1 MTLPDNRILAL
12 PSSQQIYSDSLE
24 KWLSKPTQQGFLYF
38 HLKGTK
44 TYQWNFPR
52 FYDPEIKKTRP
63 YL

>member
-1 MTLPDNRILAL
+1 MMKNRMLMPAL
-12 PSSQQIYSDSLE
+12 PVNQDYPDELE
-24 KWLSKPTQQGFLYF
+24 KWVSKPTQQGFLYF

-52 FYDPEIKKTRP
+52 FYDPEIRKTRP

>member
-1 MTLPDNRILAL
+1 MKNRMLMPAL
-12 PSSQQIYSDSLE
+12 PVNQDYPDELE
-24 KWLSKPTQQGFLYF
+24 KWVSKPTQQGFLYF

-52 FYDPEIKKTRP
+52 FYDPEIRKTRP